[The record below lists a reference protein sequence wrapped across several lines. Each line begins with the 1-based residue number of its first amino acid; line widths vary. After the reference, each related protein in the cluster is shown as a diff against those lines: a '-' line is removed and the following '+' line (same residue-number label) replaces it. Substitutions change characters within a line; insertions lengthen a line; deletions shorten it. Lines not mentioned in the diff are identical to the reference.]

1 MEKNNIIINIIAIIL
16 LSVVIFSIGYFLG
29 KNQIFDNN
37 IVHQPD
43 TIYNRIV
50 LDSIEYNIIKKD
62 SIIYKIKEDAKQE
75 IDYAIN
81 ANDSVTVMLFQK
93 LVSE

>member
-1 MEKNNIIINIIAIIL
+1 MEKNNVIVNIIAIIL
-16 LSVVIFSIGYFLG
+16 LSVIIFSIGYFLG
-29 KNQIFDNN
+29 KNKIINN
-37 IVHQPD
+37 NDIQQPD
-43 TIYNRIV
+43 TTYNRII

-81 ANDSVTVMLFQK
+81 ANDSVTVILFQK

>member
-1 MEKNNIIINIIAIIL
+1 MEKNNIIINIIAIVL

-29 KNQIFDNN
+29 KNKIINN
-37 IVHQPD
+37 NDIQQPD
-43 TIYNRIV
+43 TTYNRII